1 MGQKIN
7 LDTIKKKQELKELNY
22 QKIEKVMESV
32 NQPQQVNQEI
42 IKELIKLI
50 YKVDY
55 IDKLTWKDR
64 AKQYA
69 VQLGISVGTIFLVL
83 GGYHLITY
91 LIK

>member
-1 MGQKIN
+1 MGWKIN
-7 LDTIKKKQELKELNY
+7 FDTIKKKQEMKELKEL
-22 QKIEKVMESV
+22 S
-32 NQPQQVNQEI
+32 
-42 IKELIKLI
+42 KLI

-69 VQLGISVGTIFLVL
+69 VQLGISVGTILLVL
-83 GGYHLITY
+83 GAYHLITY